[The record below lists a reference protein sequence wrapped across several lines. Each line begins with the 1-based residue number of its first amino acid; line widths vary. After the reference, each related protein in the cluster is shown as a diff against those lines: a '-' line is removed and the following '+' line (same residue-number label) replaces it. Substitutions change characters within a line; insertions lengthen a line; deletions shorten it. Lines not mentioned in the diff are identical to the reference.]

1 MALFSKDDAPTPQ
14 GYTTQ
19 VVDVDYAQLQTITP
33 EDGWSPLDGVEV
45 VEMGLGWDKSTGGKG
60 GVFGIV
66 NRKVGSD
73 LDGVATLY
81 ARTKPVKYLGW
92 DELDCFANEGSAA
105 GSATHTGDN
114 QTGEGAGDDETLRL
128 EFARIPIRI
137 TDIVLNAAAFK
148 RGSDMKRAK
157 NITVTLYDSTGGTKT
172 PVAWI
177 EPSLYKPK
185 NTIAV
190 AHIRRKR
197 DAEGKVIQPNQP
209 GAGWELK
216 VVDTS
221 VDVKQGDRDDFLL
234 KSGQMVGI
242 AVSAG

>member
-1 MALFSKDDAPTPQ
+1 MADMKKQ
-14 GYTTQ
+14 GYVTP
-19 VVDVDYAQLQTITP
+19 VVQVDYAQLQTITP
-33 EDGWSPLDGVEV
+33 DDGWNDLTGVEI
-45 VEMGLGWDKSTGGKG
+45 VEMGLGWDKSTGGHG
-60 GVFGIV
+60 GVTGWLS
-66 NRKVGSD
+66 RKVGSD
-73 LDGVATLY
+73 LDGIATFY
-81 ARTKPVKYLGW
+81 ARTKPTKYLGW

-114 QTGEGAGDDETLRL
+114 PTGEGAGDDETLKL

-137 TDIVLNAAAFK
+137 TDIILNAAAFK

-157 NITVTLYDSTGGTKT
+157 NITVTLYDSTGGSKS

-197 DAEGKVIQPNQP
+197 DAEGKVVQGE

-216 VVDTS
+216 VIDTS

-234 KSGQMVGI
+234 KSGQMAGI